1 MSDSTN
7 ANTDEETMP
16 HVMQV
21 NHAFNSIQVNLE
33 YLIKHARSTD
43 ADKEDLELFMERLDG
58 MHHEFADREG
68 L

>member
-1 MSDSTN
+1 MSDTTN
-7 ANTDEETMP
+7 ANLDEEVVP
-16 HVMQV
+16 HIIQV
-21 NHAFNSIQVNLE
+21 NHAFNSVQVNLE

-43 ADKEDLELFMERLDG
+43 ADKEDLELFLGRLDE